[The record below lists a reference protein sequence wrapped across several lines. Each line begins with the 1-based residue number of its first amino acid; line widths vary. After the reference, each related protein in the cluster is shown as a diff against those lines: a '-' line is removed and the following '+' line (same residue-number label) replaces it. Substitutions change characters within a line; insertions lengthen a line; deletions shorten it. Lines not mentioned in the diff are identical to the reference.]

1 MLFTVCSEIKDETI
15 RKIQTDNVNHRSEV
29 KFIDRNFK
37 FQTRIDQRFLNVSD
51 KYKNKQDRL

>member
-1 MLFTVCSEIKDETI
+1 MLFTVCSKVKDETI
-15 RKIQTDNVNHRSEV
+15 RKIQTDNESRRSEV

-51 KYKNKQDRL
+51 IK